1 MIANSTGLGFFRRA
15 QQGMPQKQIA
25 RSFIRSILL
34 LEFRILEYNITE
46 NVICLAKFAQEMA
59 KINTEVVTQTGAS
72 SQRENECSFLQP

>member
-1 MIANSTGLGFFRRA
+1 MFLSYNTLDRA

-46 NVICLAKFAQEMA
+46 NVNLFGEIRSRNGQD
-59 KINTEVVTQTGAS
+59 
-72 SQRENECSFLQP
+72 